1 MSPRADAV
9 RNRAKILAAASRVFA
24 SHGVS
29 ASTEQVAAE
38 AGVAIGTVFRH
49 FPTKPDLLRAIMKDL
64 LADLTEEL
72 AAPDADLF
80 SFFARL
86 VRESAAKRSVIELL
100 TAAGIDVQVADQ
112 VLALR
117 SAVAALLARAQ
128 ESGQIRAEVR
138 ADEVVALLIAA
149 CQGAVQADWDA
160 DLQNRT
166 LSIIF
171 TGLRNRPKREA
182 GVELSRLDGA

>member
-9 RNRAKILAAASRVFA
+9 RNRANILAAASRVFA
-24 SHGVS
+24 SHGVN

-80 SFFARL
+80 SFFGRL

-100 TAAGIDVQVADQ
+100 IAAGIDVQVADQ

-128 ESGQIRAEVR
+128 ENGQVRAEVR
-138 ADEVVALLIAA
+138 ADEVMALLIAA
-149 CQGAVQADWDA
+149 CQGAVQAGWDA

-171 TGLRNRPKREA
+171 TGLRNPP
-182 GVELSRLDGA
+182 